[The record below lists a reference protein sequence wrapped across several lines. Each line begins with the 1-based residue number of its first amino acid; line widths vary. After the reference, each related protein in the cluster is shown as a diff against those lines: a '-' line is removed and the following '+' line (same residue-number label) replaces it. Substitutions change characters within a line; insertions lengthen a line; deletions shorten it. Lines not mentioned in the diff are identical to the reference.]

1 MEELVAHLAR
11 CLVDEP
17 DAVRVEAENQ
27 DDAIILRIT
36 VAPDDRGKI
45 IGRGGRII
53 RSLRTIVRA
62 GGVRRGERYLLEI
75 VE

>member
-1 MEELVAHLAR
+1 MEELVAYLAR

-17 DAVRVEAENQ
+17 DAVRVEVEHR
-27 DDAIILRIT
+27 DDATVLKVA

-45 IGRGGRII
+45 VGRGGRII

>member
-17 DAVRVEAENQ
+17 DAVRVEVERR
-27 DDAIILRIT
+27 DDAT
-36 VAPDDRGKI
+36 VLKVAVASYDRGKI

-62 GGVRRGERYLLEI
+62 GGVRSGERYLLEI